1 MTRVS
6 NSVQLIGNL
15 GADPE
20 VKVFDNG
27 NTLCRLSVAVNEYFK
42 DREGNNQKRTNWM
55 RVAAWGKTAEQMVSI
70 LSRGSR
76 VAINGK
82 LINRQYDGK
91 DGQRRY
97 VTEVQA
103 YNFLNLT
110 RASDKEKLPF

>member
-27 NTLCRLSVAVNEYFK
+27 NTLCRLSIAVNEYFRDK
-42 DREGNNQKRTNWM
+42 EGNNQKKTNWM
-55 RVAAWGKTAEQMVSI
+55 KVAAWGKTAERMVSF
-70 LSRGSR
+70 LSKGNR

-82 LINRQYDGK
+82 LVNRQYDGQN
-91 DGQRRY
+91 GQKRY
-97 VTEVQA
+97 VTEVHA
-103 YNFLNLT
+103 YNFMNLSPAPD
-110 RASDKEKLPF
+110 RDNLPF